1 MSVLLL
7 FLACLMGMC
16 YTNPI
21 SKEELMVDDD
31 GDDSNEV
38 IENSF
43 GKLPD
48 PDMTKT
54 LLKYLMMMYRN
65 SEMEKDNMGSTSVD
79 TLIEEFK
86 TALKGLQN
94 SLGTKHVPDDDSKSV
109 TSSAVTEV
117 QTVTTTTTAA
127 PTTTTAALITTSA
140 PVHNSTVMAEITKTE
155 KLPEKDNDQIHLV
168 IGMLNSALSLVKAG
182 ISLLGKS

>member
-21 SKEELMVDDD
+21 SKEELMVDD

-38 IENSF
+38 IEKGP

-48 PDMTKT
+48 PVMTKT

-65 SEMEKDNMGSTSVD
+65 SEMEKDNVDSTSVD
-79 TLIEEFK
+79 TIIEEFK

-94 SLGTKHVPDDDSKSV
+94 SLGTKRIPDDDSKSV

-117 QTVTTTTTAA
+117 PTFTTTTTAA
-127 PTTTTAALITTSA
+127 PTTTTAAPITTSS
-140 PVHNSTVMAEITKTE
+140 PVHNSTVMAETTKAE

-182 ISLLGKS
+182 ISLLVKS